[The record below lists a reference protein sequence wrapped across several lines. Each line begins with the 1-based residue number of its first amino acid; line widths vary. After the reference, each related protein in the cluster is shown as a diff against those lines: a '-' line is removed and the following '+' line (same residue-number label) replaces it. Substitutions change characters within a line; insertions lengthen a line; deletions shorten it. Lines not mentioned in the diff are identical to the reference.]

1 MISKGDK
8 IVYPNHGAGTIV
20 SVETKE
26 ILGEEKKYFIMKLP
40 IGEMKVMIPV
50 EKVDEIGIR
59 NIIDSDEADDVIN
72 LLRITATIKI
82 IFDMIIIFLLF
93 LIVMLLYKIL
103 GVVVIQ

>member
-1 MISKGDK
+1 MLKQIFSSFFDYSKG
-8 IVYPNHGAGTIV
+8 
-20 SVETKE
+20 
-26 ILGEEKKYFIMKLP
+26 
-40 IGEMKVMIPV
+40 
-50 EKVDEIGIR
+50 KVDDLYTKIYVYAQKIYK
-59 NIIDSDEADDVIN
+59 NINDVIN